1 MNKLILNDIS
11 YIVKIADDTNDA
23 TEICNKCALQNLNG
37 GCCVP
42 CDVFDHHMKKTT
54 EGNCYFVEETEE
66 TEKAK
71 EAKVNKKAEVAK
83 KLYDVLG
90 PLESCFDECP
100 LNEICGSSNTIC
112 DTLKD
117 TATNEY

>member
-1 MNKLILNDIS
+1 MNKLILNGIS
-11 YIVKIADDTNDA
+11 YIVEIANDTNDA

-42 CDVFDHHMKKTT
+42 CDIFDHHMKKTT
-54 EGNCYFVEETEE
+54 EGSCYFVEDVEKTEE
-66 TEKAK
+66 TK
-71 EAKVNKKAEVAK
+71 EIIANKKAEVAK
-83 KLYDVLG
+83 KLYDVLD

-112 DTLKD
+112 DTLKN
-117 TATNEY
+117 TAKY

>member
-1 MNKLILNDIS
+1 MNKLILNSVS
-11 YIVKIADDTNDA
+11 YILGVASDSNEVCD
-23 TEICNKCALQNLNG
+23 KCALQNLPG
-37 GCCVP
+37 GCCSP
-42 CDVFDHHMKKTT
+42 CEIFDHHGKGTI
-54 EGNCYFVEETEE
+54 EGNCYFIEETEE

-71 EAKVNKKAEVAK
+71 EARVNRKAEVAK

-100 LNEICGSSNTIC
+100 LNEICGSLLSIC

-117 TATNEY
+117 TATAEY

>member
-1 MNKLILNDIS
+1 MNKLILNSVS
-11 YIVKIADDTNDA
+11 YILGIDNTLDEV
-23 TEICNKCALQNLNG
+23 CNKCALQNLPG
-37 GCCVP
+37 GCCSP
-42 CDVFDHHMKKTT
+42 CEIFDYHRKGSI
-54 EGNCYFVEETEE
+54 EGSCYFIEETEE

-71 EAKVNKKAEVAK
+71 EARVNRKAKVAK

-117 TATNEY
+117 TATVEY

>member
-1 MNKLILNDIS
+1 MNKLILNSVS
-11 YIVKIADDTNDA
+11 YILGVANDSN
-23 TEICNKCALQNLNG
+23 EVCDKCALQNLPG
-37 GCCVP
+37 GCCSP
-42 CDVFDHHMKKTT
+42 CEIFDHHGKGMI
-54 EGNCYFVEETEE
+54 EGSCYFIEETEE

-71 EAKVNKKAEVAK
+71 EARVNRKAEVAK

-100 LNEICGSSNTIC
+100 LNEICGSPNTIC

-117 TATNEY
+117 TTTVEY